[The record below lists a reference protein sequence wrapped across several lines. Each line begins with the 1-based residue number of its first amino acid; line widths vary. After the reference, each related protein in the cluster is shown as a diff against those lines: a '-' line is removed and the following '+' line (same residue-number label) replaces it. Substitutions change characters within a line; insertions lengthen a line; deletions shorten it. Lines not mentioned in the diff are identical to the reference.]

1 MDTEIK
7 YTISFIITQKHDI
20 LICKNLT
27 RHVQD
32 LYAENYKMPMKGIT
46 EDLNKWR
53 NIPCS

>member
-20 LICKNLT
+20 LIYKNLT

-53 NIPCS
+53 NILCS